1 MNISTVAGQPIEF
14 WIAMVD
20 ADAQNALLSAD
31 SAPTLAVASKNGVD
45 FTPSVGEMV
54 IATVASERGYYMT
67 FTPATL
73 PAVGDTYYFVFNYVI
88 SSVTYKLRY
97 HCVTMAA
104 SGAGGG
110 GTVSVYPL
118 AGNAPD
124 RIEQTTIKAF
134 TGEDWSEPI
143 SGVDADG
150 NAINFNNLGTL
161 QFAICDSRGTEVLQI
176 DDASITTTST
186 TFTVTIPESVLTY
199 GSVLFWSLRDISD
212 GDKVILY
219 GPIEVAYAAKAT

>member
-20 ADAQNALLSAD
+20 ADAQNELLTAD
-31 SAPTLAVASKNGVD
+31 SAPALSVASKNGVD
-45 FTPSVGEMV
+45 FTPGGGEMV
-54 IATVASERGYYMT
+54 IGTVAAQRGYYMT

-88 SSVTYKLRY
+88 SSVTYELRY
-97 HCVTMAA
+97 HCVTMP
-104 SGAGGG
+104 AGGG
-110 GTVSVYPL
+110 GSVSVYPL

-176 DDASITTTST
+176 DDGNITTTST
-186 TFTVTIPESVLTY
+186 TFTITIPESVLTY

-219 GPIEVAYAAKAT
+219 GPVEVAYAAKAT